1 MLSDA
6 TGSGGG
12 GGGGD
17 KMVSSAVVH
26 KSAKTSDE
34 DDDTRHV
41 VLVGDSTLDNL
52 IWVNNAVKDCVVGAL
67 RTVPLLNVTN
77 YACDG
82 FTSTDVLRGNRPM
95 LSATQ
100 WRNVGEPFPGCE
112 ESVELFKPLNALHAL
127 HAKTTVT
134 HVVLSVG
141 GNDVREILRE
151 MNKLSSVI
159 TVYHRNFREI
169 VRHIRGSSST
179 TKERPQLIIMLQY
192 RPSIAMD
199 ADGYGVY
206 RAIGGSI
213 GAKGDSAALL
223 AMNQLMKTIYAPV
236 LTLAKESNL
245 PVIDLPR
252 TFDPF
257 DAECYRCQ
265 IEPSSKGSH
274 LIAEMIHHV
283 IRSHD
288 FDGPSRMYSKN
299 VRDQGPLAKIEH
311 APTDPATWTI
321 DRFNSA
327 SSSRS
332 DSTEAASPITTSP
345 CTRRTASPRSHA
357 VEQLMEMGFSEA
369 ASREA
374 LAKSG
379 NLPQRAIEILLRSS
393 SVAPS

>member
-6 TGSGGG
+6 TGSGGGGGGG

-52 IWVNNAVKDCVVGAL
+52 IWVNNTVKDCVVGAL

-112 ESVELFKPLNALHAL
+112 ESVELFKPLNALRAL
-127 HAKTTVT
+127 HAKKTVT

-257 DAECYRCQ
+257 DAECYRFYKDGKICLDILQ
-265 IEPSSKGSH
+265 KKWSPS
-274 LIAEMIHHV
+274 
-283 IRSHD
+283 
-288 FDGPSRMYSKN
+288 FDLASVLVSIQSLLCDPNPDSPANPVASRIFEDDKEEYRKN
-299 VRDQGPLAKIEH
+299 VRA
-311 APTDPATWTI
+311 
-321 DRFNSA
+321 
-327 SSSRS
+327 
-332 DSTEAASPITTSP
+332 
-345 CTRRTASPRSHA
+345 C
-357 VEQLMEMGFSEA
+357 VEGSWAYNESY
-369 ASREA
+369 
-374 LAKSG
+374 
-379 NLPQRAIEILLRSS
+379 
-393 SVAPS
+393 